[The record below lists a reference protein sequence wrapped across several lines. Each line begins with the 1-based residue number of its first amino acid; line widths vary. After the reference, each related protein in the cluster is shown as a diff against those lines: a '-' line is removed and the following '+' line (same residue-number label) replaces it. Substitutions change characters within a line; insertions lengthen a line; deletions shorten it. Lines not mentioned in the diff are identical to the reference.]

1 MKQYQAYLFDL
12 YGTLVDIH
20 TDESKSSFWKAVAAC
35 YAVNG
40 AAWDGPALRAEYLR
54 LCAAETAR
62 LQAAAP
68 DAKVEIDLLPVFRGL
83 YAQKGI
89 NADAALLAETA
100 WYFRQRSTS
109 HLRAYAGAGELL
121 DALRAAGRT
130 VILLSNAQSCFT
142 RPELD
147 LLGLTQRFDHIYISS
162 EIGFQKPDPRFLNAP
177 LRDLGLD
184 PDDCL
189 MIGNDP
195 FCDVGGAVAVGMD
208 AVYVRSALSP
218 KESSSR
224 SCHCEPVTD
233 VTGVAIRIPRPSSSA
248 LAASC
253 PSAHSEGSGSPVLS
267 LPRMDLLRLRR
278 ELLPRP

>member
-68 DAKVEIDLLPVFRGL
+68 DAKVEIDLLPVFCGL

-130 VILLSNAQSCFT
+130 VILLSNAQNCFT

-162 EIGFQKPDPRFLNAP
+162 EIGFQKPDPRFFNVP

-195 FCDVGGAVAVGMD
+195 FCDVAGAQAVGMD

-224 SCHCEPVTD
+224 SCYCEPVTD

-267 LPRMDLLRLRR
+267 LPRMDLPRLRR

>member
-1 MKQYQAYLFDL
+1 MKQYKAYLFDL

-20 TDESKSSFWKAVAAC
+20 TDESKPAFWKAVAA
-35 YAVNG
+35 YYTEHG
-40 AAWDGPALRAEYLR
+40 AAYDGKTLRETYRTLY
-54 LCAAETAR
+54 AAETAR

-100 WYFRQRSTS
+100 WFFRQRSTS

-162 EIGFQKPDPRFLNAP
+162 EIGFQKPDPRFFNAP

-184 PDDCL
+184 PADCL

-253 PSAHSEGSGSPVLS
+253 PSAHSEGPGSPVLS
-267 LPRMDLLRLRR
+267 LPRMDLSRLRR